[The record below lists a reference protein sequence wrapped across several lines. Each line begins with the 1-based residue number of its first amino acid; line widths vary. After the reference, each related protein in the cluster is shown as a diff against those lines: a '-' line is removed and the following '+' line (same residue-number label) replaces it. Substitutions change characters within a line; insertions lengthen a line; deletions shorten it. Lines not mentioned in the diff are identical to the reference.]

1 VDNFFHDLI
10 TFGRQTGSFLS
21 FSSCEDSDYTSS
33 RFSISIMLTSE
44 IKLFKR
50 EVYTLLNMIGDIGG
64 LFDGLFIVLGLV
76 IGSYN
81 ASKFELSLV

>member
-1 VDNFFHDLI
+1 MDNFFHDLI
-10 TFGRQTGSFLS
+10 TFGGQTGSFLS
-21 FSSCEDSDYTSS
+21 FYSYEDADFYSSP
-33 RFSISIMLTSE
+33 FSIEIILKSE